1 MEQIIR
7 FSTKRLTIFVGDYGS
22 GKTEVSLNFVLALR
36 GYKERVKIADL
47 DIVNP
52 YFRSR
57 EASEI
62 LKRADIELIAPAGEQ
77 AWADLP
83 IILPGIAGAI
93 HDEGAN
99 VVLDVGGEAAG
110 SRVLSSLLNEA
121 SEIDYDLLAVLNA
134 NRPFTADADGS
145 ENVLHKIEEASNLR
159 VTGVVSNTHL
169 LRETTPEMVL
179 KGYEVAERL
188 ARRLGVDVR
197 FISVE
202 KSVAERLDTSSL
214 SAPVFA
220 LTRYVLLPWETTETE
235 AAISE
240 RGSDARSQSGWTG
253 GD

>member
-1 MEQIIR
+1 MVRIMKQAIG
-7 FSTKRLTIFVGDYGS
+7 FQTKRLTIFVGDYGS
-22 GKTEVSLNFVLALR
+22 GKTEVSLNFAVELR
-36 GYKERVKIADL
+36 ACKKRVKIADL

-62 LKRADIELIAPAGEQ
+62 LKSADIELIAPAGEQ

-93 HDEGAN
+93 HDESAN

-110 SRVLSSLLNEA
+110 SRVLSSLFDEA
-121 SEIDYDLLAVLNA
+121 DEIDYDLLAVLNA
-134 NRPFTADADGS
+134 NRPFSGDADGS
-145 ENVLHKIEEASNLR
+145 EIVLRRIEDASNLR

-169 LRETTPEMVL
+169 LRETTPTMVL
-179 KGYEVAERL
+179 TGYKVAERL
-188 ARRLGVDVR
+188 AKRLGVDVR

-202 KSVAERLDTSSL
+202 ESVAERLDASL
-214 SAPVFA
+214 FSAPIFVMK
-220 LTRYVLLPWETTETE
+220 RYVLLPWEIVGTG

-240 RGSDARSQSGWTG
+240 RGSDGSG
-253 GD
+253 

>member
-1 MEQIIR
+1 MERTIPFR
-7 FSTKRLTIFVGDYGS
+7 TKRLTIFVGDYGS
-22 GKTEVSLNFVLALR
+22 GKTEVSLNFALALR
-36 GYKERVKIADL
+36 AYKERIKIADL

-57 EASEI
+57 EATEI
-62 LKRADIELIAPAGEQ
+62 LRRADIELIAPVGEQ

-93 HDEGAN
+93 HDEDAS

-110 SRVLSSLLNEA
+110 SRVLSSLFDEA
-121 SEIDYDLLAVLNA
+121 DELDYDLLAVVNA
-134 NRPFTADADGS
+134 NRPFTGDADGS
-145 ENVLHKIEEASNLR
+145 ENVLHRIEDASNLR

-179 KGYEVAERL
+179 KGYKVAERL
-188 ARRLGVDVR
+188 AKRLGVDIR

-202 KSVAERLDTSSL
+202 KSVAEGLDASLL

-220 LTRYVLLPWETTETE
+220 ITRYVLLPWETG

-240 RGSDARSQSGWTG
+240 RGSDARS
-253 GD
+253 